1 MKLSICLLALL
12 CLVLSGCAQSQTGN
26 KPLKVGD
33 TIPYIILTDVVNFP
47 VSEIQL
53 SSYKGKLLILDF
65 WATWCNS
72 CVRTF
77 PKLDSLQTRF
87 AKKLQFVLINNLIT
101 SGNTNEQVKT
111 FFTNR
116 TNMAQ
121 AVRNIPVCT
130 DSTMRFKQLFPY
142 KFIPHYVWIGPA
154 GNILAI
160 TDSKAITVTNIRKA
174 IQGKTLSLPVK
185 KE

>member
-1 MKLSICLLALL
+1 MKQYTCLLALL
-12 CLVLSGCAQSQTGN
+12 CLAFSSCAQSQQTN
-26 KPLKVGD
+26 KPLQVGD
-33 TIPYIILTDVVNFP
+33 TIPHIILTDVVNFP
-47 VSEIQL
+47 VSQIQL

-72 CVRTF
+72 CVHNF

-87 AKKLQFVLINNLIT
+87 AEKLQFVLINNLIT
-101 SGNTNEQVKT
+101 SGNTNDQVKS

-116 TNMAQ
+116 TNMAK

-142 KFIPHYVWIGPA
+142 KFIPHYVWIGPS
-154 GNILAI
+154 GKIIAI
-160 TDSKAITVTNIRKA
+160 TGSKDLTVTNIRKA
-174 IQGKTLSLPVK
+174 IQGKPLLLPVK